1 METLKNWLDNLN
13 IDYVGKRKVAA
24 GLSAVMVLASWLVM
38 LVVGPNWGI
47 DFTGGT
53 EIHLAFDE
61 PVDIREIRGAL
72 RTLDL
77 SDDAV
82 QQVGDPGDSEFAIR
96 IQDPTFG
103 MEALVEQ
110 VRGQLA
116 SAFGPDWIQ
125 EFDVNAEVGARME
138 ITHAGDPITP
148 AQAQEALAGVQG
160 ITVQPG
166 RDENQLVITVPGLSQ
181 LIEAEIATAMGD
193 KGFEILAVDAVG
205 PKVGSDLRQ
214 QGVLAVGATLALVLI
229 YVAFRFD
236 LSFAPGAV
244 LSLFHDVSIVAGIF
258 TLMGL
263 EFSVSLIGALLTI
276 VGYSLNDTIVIY
288 DRIRENLDRYR
299 RSDYAELVNIS
310 INETFTRTIMTGVST
325 FLAVVPFLVFG
336 SAVIRDFALAI
347 VLGIIFGIYST
358 IFVASP
364 MVLIMQDVQPRLSK
378 FFALGGGGGGGD
390 GAPDQ
395 GDGPPEDTS
404 RMTESEKRRRERAE
418 AERRGSVT

>member
-1 METLKNWLDNLN
+1 MESLKNWLDNLN

-24 GLSAVMVLASWLVM
+24 GLSAVLVLASWLVM
-38 LVVGPNWGI
+38 IFVGPNWGI

-61 PVDIREIRGAL
+61 PVEIREIREAL

-82 QQVGDPGDSEFAIR
+82 QQVGDPRDSEFAIR

-103 MEALVEQ
+103 MDALIEQ
-110 VRGQLA
+110 VRNQLA
-116 SAFGPDWIQ
+116 ARFGPDWIQ
-125 EFDVNAEVGARME
+125 ELEASAEVGARME
-138 ITHAGDPITP
+138 ITHAGEPVAP
-148 AQAQEALAGVQG
+148 AEVQEALAGIQG
-160 ITVQPG
+160 ITIQPG
-166 RDENQLVITVPGLSQ
+166 RETNQIVVTVPGLSQ

-193 KGFEILAVDAVG
+193 RGFEILAVDAVG
-205 PKVGSDLRQ
+205 PKVGSDLRT
-214 QGVLAVGATLALVLI
+214 GGILAVGATLALILV

-258 TLMGL
+258 TLLGL

-299 RSDYAELVNIS
+299 RSDYAELMNIS
-310 INETFTRTIMTGVST
+310 INETFTRTLMTGVST
-325 FLAVVPFLVFG
+325 FLAVVPFLIFG

-347 VLGIIFGIYST
+347 VLGIVFGIYST

-364 MVLIMQDVQPRLSK
+364 MVLIMQDVQPWLAK
-378 FFALGGGGGGGD
+378 YVAFGGSASPAEGE
-390 GAPDQ
+390 
-395 GDGPPEDTS
+395 GPPEDPS